1 MSGQYLT
8 YTHISEQIKWGNT
21 VYQGLFLYSKELFF
35 IVLLNVFSLNS
46 SQIFAK
52 EREISEQ
59 VFWKCNKS
67 HAFVSIIFLL
77 SHLHFNILHR
87 SCDDVKYDIYAGWFG
102 MFTVI

>member
-59 VFWKCNKS
+59 VF
-67 HAFVSIIFLL
+67 
-77 SHLHFNILHR
+77 
-87 SCDDVKYDIYAGWFG
+87 
-102 MFTVI
+102 